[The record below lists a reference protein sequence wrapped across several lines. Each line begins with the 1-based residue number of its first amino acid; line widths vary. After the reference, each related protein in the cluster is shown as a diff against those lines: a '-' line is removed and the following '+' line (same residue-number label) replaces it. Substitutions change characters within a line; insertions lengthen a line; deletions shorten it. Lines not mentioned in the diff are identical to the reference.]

1 MSLKEYISQNKI
13 DLEHKAPPPIWDE
26 IDEKLFS
33 AQRKTGLR
41 SKVYLLLS
49 STAAIAIIG
58 IIALQYFQ
66 IKNTNKEIY
75 DLKNTMIAL
84 LQEQSVGQ
92 RIKAITLSEHVADN
106 DSEIAEI
113 LLHTMANDPSK
124 NVRLAA
130 IDALNLFAEDEA
142 VRVKILN
149 QLSKSDD
156 TYTQIKLINL
166 LSSVKDK
173 KAVPMLDKIIKDQTK
188 NILVKE
194 KAMAGRKLIIET

>member
-13 DLEHKAPPPIWDE
+13 DLEHKAPLPIWDK

-33 AQRKTGLR
+33 AQRKIGLR
-41 SKVYLLLS
+41 SKVYFLLS

-92 RIKAITLSEHVADN
+92 RIKAITLSEQVADN
-106 DSEIAEI
+106 NSEIAEV
-113 LLHTMANDPSK
+113 LLHTMAHDPSK

-130 IDALNLFAEDEA
+130 IDALNPFAEDET
-142 VRVKILN
+142 VRIKILN
-149 QLSKSDD
+149 QLSKSNDI
-156 TYTQIKLINL
+156 YTQIKLINL

-173 KAVPMLDKIIKDQTK
+173 KALPMLDEIIKDQTK
-188 NILVKE
+188 SILVKE
-194 KAMAGRKLIIET
+194 KAIAGRKLIIET